1 MVGRLYFSRSAVK
14 KVRPLWCFALVRGG
28 GVVWCNAVLT
38 FVFGFL
44 GWAGVFFFVVLL
56 FCFLTS
62 RPLFQGKDYMHQLEE
77 IINVLGTPS
86 DESLAFI
93 TNSMAKRAIMQV
105 CAGGR
110 GGWGRGSFVVVSW
123 LTFLLFFFCFF
134 LFWKNTFFSA
144 SQTTTKTVFRIVSGV
159 Q

>member
-1 MVGRLYFSRSAVK
+1 MVVFCLGAWWGRGVVQRSIDLCVWFFG
-14 KVRPLWCFALVRGG
+14 VGG
-28 GVVWCNAVLT
+28 GV
-38 FVFGFL
+38 
-44 GWAGVFFFVVLL
+44 FFCCVAC
-56 FCFLTS
+56 CFLTS

-110 GGWGRGSFVVVSW
+110 GGG
-123 LTFLLFFFCFF
+123 
-134 LFWKNTFFSA
+134 
-144 SQTTTKTVFRIVSGV
+144 SGV
-159 Q
+159 VPLWWCRG

>member
-1 MVGRLYFSRSAVK
+1 VVFCLGRSV
-14 KVRPLWCFALVRGG
+14 
-28 GVVWCNAVLT
+28 GVVWCNVVLT
-38 FVFGFL
+38 FVFGSF
-44 GWAGVFFFVVLL
+44 GVGGGVFFCCVAC
-56 FCFLTS
+56 CFLTS

-110 GGWGRGSFVVVSW
+110 GGVGAWFLCGGVVVDFFVV
-123 LTFLLFFFCFF
+123 LFLF
-134 LFWKNTFFSA
+134 LIFWKNTFFPA

>member
-1 MVGRLYFSRSAVK
+1 VVFCLGRSV
-14 KVRPLWCFALVRGG
+14 
-28 GVVWCNAVLT
+28 GVVWCNVVLT
-38 FVFGFL
+38 FVFGSF
-44 GWAGVFFFVVLL
+44 GVGGGVFFCCVAC
-56 FCFLTS
+56 CFLTS

-110 GGWGRGSFVVVSW
+110 GGGGGGVRLGWCRG
-123 LTFLLFFFCFF
+123 
-134 LFWKNTFFSA
+134 
-144 SQTTTKTVFRIVSGV
+144 
-159 Q
+159 

>member
-1 MVGRLYFSRSAVK
+1 MVFCLG
-14 KVRPLWCFALVRGG
+14 RGG
-28 GVVWCNAVLT
+28 GVVWCNVVLT

-44 GWAGVFFFVVLL
+44 GGRGFFCCVAC
-56 FCFLTS
+56 CFLTS

-110 GGWGRGSFVVVSW
+110 GGAVAWFLCGGVVVDFFVV
-123 LTFLLFFFCFF
+123 LFFVFF
-134 LFWKNTFFSA
+134 FGKMDPFFPA
-144 SQTTTKTVFRIVSGV
+144 SQKTTKTVFRIVSGV

>member
-1 MVGRLYFSRSAVK
+1 
-14 KVRPLWCFALVRGG
+14 
-28 GVVWCNAVLT
+28 
-38 FVFGFL
+38 
-44 GWAGVFFFVVLL
+44 
-56 FCFLTS
+56 
-62 RPLFQGKDYMHQLEE
+62 MHQLEE

-110 GGWGRGSFVVVSW
+110 GGVGAWFHCGGVVVDFFVV
-123 LTFLLFFFCFF
+123 LFFVFSFGKMDPFF
-134 LFWKNTFFSA
+134 PA